1 MKKKNKRKEKM
12 HNNKIN
18 KDGFEKGDFIYIK
31 KQDVDNA
38 KTYGFFNNANEKEEY
53 TEDGPKPNPGEYY
66 EIEVFGIRKF
76 K

>member
-31 KQDVDNA
+31 KQDDVLPWKD
-38 KTYGFFNNANEKEEY
+38 FNKNMAVSIEY
-53 TEDGPKPNPGEYY
+53 NLEY
-66 EIEVFGIRKF
+66 
-76 K
+76 

>member
-38 KTYGFFNNANEKEEY
+38 KTYGFFNLK
-53 TEDGPKPNPGEYY
+53 
-66 EIEVFGIRKF
+66 
-76 K
+76 